1 MDSDE
6 GVDVIPVPWGRLK
19 AWIEA
24 QEKAEQSGYN
34 PNPPTKVQVAAL
46 SHLVDFMDEPEPTPK
61 SIGKLDYVSELMQLA
76 QSKSVAPPMFRDLAP
91 IEVPVGGVLLQ
102 RWRTVCT
109 LPFANN
115 KEFPCP
121 GYGLREGK
129 QPPLSK
135 SKKLSK
141 QYAAKYAFLYAKN
154 HFGASTSSNGG
165 APVATNTS
173 PPARNPTPD
182 SNHNNNNNNNNNVS
196 VGHTSP
202 AKVQAPS
209 GGAPLSPSSTLPS
222 PSSSTG
228 DLTNGGSSAAEDT
241 DFYDSKTLPSLLDQV
256 KKETKILKL
265 GYPIFDIFPDPETPG
280 MYAGKP
286 IFKNNSRIPEG
297 LGYIKGALTKA
308 LAKELVAE
316 EILQYCKAQ
325 RKRLEGLM
333 NTFNPLEKE

>member
-24 QEKAEQSGYN
+24 QEKAERSGYN
-34 PNPPTKVQVAAL
+34 PSPPTKVQVAAL

-76 QSKSVAPPMFRDLAP
+76 QAKSVAPPRFQDLAP
-91 IEVPVGGVLLQ
+91 IEVPVGGVLSQ

-115 KEFPCP
+115 KEFPCV

-129 QPPLSK
+129 LPPLSK

-141 QYAAKYAFLYAKN
+141 QYAAKYAFLYAKS
-154 HFGASTSSNGG
+154 HFGASTPSNGG

-173 PPARNPTPD
+173 PPARNPTPPD
-182 SNHNNNNNNNNNVS
+182 GNNNENNNVS
-196 VGHTSP
+196 VGRTSS

-209 GGAPLSPSSTLPS
+209 GGAPISPSSTLPS

-241 DFYDSKTLPSLLDQV
+241 DFYDTKKLPSLLDQV
-256 KKETKILKL
+256 KKETKDLKL
-265 GYPIFDIFPDPETPG
+265 GYPIIEIFPDPETQG

-297 LGYIKGALTKA
+297 LGYIKGALTKG

-316 EILQYCKAQ
+316 EILKYCKAQ
-325 RKRLEGLM
+325 RKRLQGLM
-333 NTFNPLEKE
+333 NTFNPQEEE